1 MNDLTTRTQNNEVMG
16 MVLDGLSSQQSI
28 RAYTRAMN
36 DFGAWMNE
44 TGLPFTKA
52 TVQKYR
58 MELIEKGYSASTIN
72 QRLSAVRA
80 IAREAADN
88 GIFDPAIAQGIQNV
102 SGIETYGRKIG
113 LRLTSQQAQELLAL
127 PEGNLM
133 GMRDKALLGLLVGS
147 GLRRFE
153 LAKLEVD
160 HLGYEKDRP
169 AILNIVGKKLR
180 VRSIPLA
187 EWTWDLT
194 WGWLETADIDEGP
207 VIRGFYKGGKKI
219 RPHGISTQAI
229 NDIVMKYGEIIGLEL
244 HPHDLRRTFARLAFD
259 GGSSVEQIQKS
270 LGHADAKTT
279 YVYLGLD
286 QDFDDAPADHLGIS
300 I

>member
-1 MNDLTTRTQNNEVMG
+1 

-36 DFGAWMNE
+36 DFSAWMNK

-58 MELIEKGYSASTIN
+58 MELIEQGYSASTTN
-72 QRLSAVRA
+72 QRLSVVRA

-88 GIFDPAIAQGIQNV
+88 GILAPAIAQGIQNV
-102 SGIETYGRKIG
+102 SGIETHGRRIG

-153 LAKLEVD
+153 LAKLKVD
-160 HLGYEKDRP
+160 HLGYEQDRP

-194 WGWLETADIDEGP
+194 WDWLETAGIDEGP

-229 NDIVMKYGEIIGLEL
+229 NDIVMKYGEMMGLEL

-259 GGSSVEQIQKS
+259 GGSSVEQIQIS

-286 QDFDDAPADHLGIS
+286 QNFEDAPADHLGIRFN
-300 I
+300 